1 MKRVFLIFAFLSL
14 ILASCEQPTILSVSQ
29 TALSFENSGG
39 NQSVMLTANK
49 PWSASSNQ
57 SWCKVSPSGGEEATG
72 SRISFSCDAN
82 TTYDARNATVTI
94 TCAELTKQIAI
105 SQATNNGLL
114 VSQTSYE
121 LTKAAQQ
128 LNIQVQANVKF
139 SVEVDNG
146 CKDWV
151 KYNSTK
157 GLTTSTVV
165 LDIAEN
171 KTYDSREGKVTIKQD
186 GGNLSSTVTIKQSQ
200 LEGLFITTPEY
211 TLSNEKH
218 TLTVEVSTN
227 VEFDV
232 KPEADWVKYVQ
243 TKGLNTKQIVLQ
255 VEEND
260 TYVKRETKVNVKQ
273 KNGDLSGT
281 ITIKQDE
288 KYGFV
293 VTQTEYN
300 LTDEAQTI
308 KVEVKYNVAFEVVI
322 PDDCKDWIKQVST
335 KALNSKTYTF
345 SIAKN
350 ETYDN
355 REGSITF
362 KQKDGPLGATV
373 SIRQEREDGLFV
385 TKSDFEISQESQTV
399 IVEVKAN
406 VDYEARSQVDWISVV
421 STKGLQS
428 SQITLSVDENPGE
441 EAREG
446 IVSVMQKGGGLTG
459 TITIKQE
466 GDRQYIKE
474 REALIALYNATDGPH
489 WLNNE
494 NWCSDKPLED
504 WYGVFL
510 SSTGHVYYLDLLVNG
525 LNGTIPPE
533 IGDLSY
539 LEILYLQV
547 NNLTGPIPAEI
558 GRLKH
563 LSYLDLSDNQLTG
576 PIPSEI
582 GRLESLSHLVLENN
596 QLTGSIPPEIGL
608 LPNLEFLDLYNNPNL
623 SGSIPAEI
631 GNLSKLRFAFLHSC
645 NLTGNLPVELTRLH
659 QVERFSCGNNPLS
672 GTVPAAFAQWEYWN
686 DGWGE
691 LIAGTSLDWKE
702 ATPHCPHFSVKTF
715 DGATV
720 TSDIFEESELT
731 VFFQWASWCPFSPLV
746 IPIMK
751 SAYSRFKERGLS
763 ILGWSMDQ
771 EEGSARQYAASYEM
785 SWPNF
790 FASDENHIRTK
801 SAQGLWYYPIGD
813 MPSITVYDKEGK
825 LVYTHCLK
833 DDNYMESFA
842 PFIAKWFDD
851 PNWNWHDEKPYESSD
866 FSRDGKVTVLQKATV
881 GKGINLVFLGDGYSD
896 RLIADGTYEKIVRDA
911 VEGFFSIEPY
921 RSLRNMFNVLMMD
934 VVSLN
939 EYYAAGSTQTAF
951 SAEWQGDTHIR
962 GNDDRVIEYVSSVI
976 PDDEMDNSTAIV
988 IMNLDLYAGT
998 CVMYPPKE
1006 PSDAAN
1012 GFAIA
1017 YFPANKENLAYLAC
1031 HEAGGHGFAKL
1042 SDEYV
1047 LDNGR
1052 IEDETVNYLQTSA
1065 RQYGWY
1071 KNLDFTSDPADV
1083 KWNYFLKDKR
1093 YAAEDMGVFEGA
1105 YYYQLGAYR
1114 PSNESIMN
1122 TDHESGFNAPSREA
1136 IWYRA
1141 HKLAYGPDWNYSYED
1156 FVAYDAV
1163 NRKPA
1168 TKASSCGKQM
1178 KKQLPPLAPPVIMD
1192 HSWKEEIKKASCGQ
1206 IKSAIRR

>member
-1 MKRVFLIFAFLSL
+1 
-14 ILASCEQPTILSVSQ
+14 
-29 TALSFENSGG
+29 
-39 NQSVMLTANK
+39 
-49 PWSASSNQ
+49 
-57 SWCKVSPSGGEEATG
+57 
-72 SRISFSCDAN
+72 
-82 TTYDARNATVTI
+82 VTI
-94 TCAELTKQIAI
+94 TCAELTKQVSIT
-105 SQATNNGLL
+105 QATNNGLF
-114 VSQTSYE
+114 VSQTAYE

-151 KYNSTK
+151 KYNGTK
-157 GLTTSTVV
+157 GLSTSTVV

-171 KTYDSREGKVTIKQD
+171 NTYDSRDGKVTIKQD

-200 LEGLFITTPEY
+200 QEGLFITTPAY
-211 TLSNEKH
+211 NLSNEKH

-232 KPEADWVKYVQ
+232 QPEADWVKYVQ

-260 TYVKRETKVNVKQ
+260 TYDQRETKVNVKQ
-273 KNGDLSGT
+273 KNGDLSGV

-288 KYGFV
+288 KYGIFV
-293 VTQTEYN
+293 SKSEYS
-300 LTDEAQTI
+300 LSYEATTI
-308 KVEVKYNVAFEVVI
+308 DVEVKYNVDFDVVI
-322 PDDCKDWIKQVST
+322 PDDCKDWIYQVST
-335 KALNSKTYTF
+335 KSLGSKTYTF
-345 SIAKN
+345 SISKN
-350 ETYDN
+350 DTYDN

-362 KQKDGPLGATV
+362 KQKDGPLSATISV
-373 SIRQEREDGLFV
+373 HQGREDGLFL
-385 TKSDFEISQESQTV
+385 TKTEFEISQESQTV
-399 IVEVKAN
+399 IVELKSN
-406 VDYEARSQVDWISVV
+406 VDYEARSEVDWISVV
-421 STKGLQS
+421 STKGLQPF
-428 SQITLSVDENPGE
+428 QITLSVDENPSE

-446 IVSVMQKGGGLTG
+446 IVTVMQKGGGLTG
-459 TITIKQE
+459 SITIKQE
-466 GDRQYIKE
+466 GDRQFIKE

-510 SSTGHVYYLDLLVNG
+510 SQSGHVFYLDLIVNG
-525 LNGTIPPE
+525 LSGTIPLE

-563 LSYLDLSDNQLTG
+563 LSYLDLHDNQLTG
-576 PIPSEI
+576 AIPKEI
-582 GRLESLSHLVLENN
+582 GRLESLSHLVLDNN
-596 QLTGSIPPEIGL
+596 QLTGTIPSEIGQL
-608 LPNLEFLDLYNNPNL
+608 SNLEFLDLYNNPNL
-623 SGSIPAEI
+623 SGPIPAEM
-631 GNLSKLRFAFLHSC
+631 GNLSKLRQVFLHSC

-659 QVERFSCGNNPLS
+659 QVDRFSCSCNPLS

-691 LIAGTSLDWKE
+691 MIAGTSLDWKE

-715 DGATV
+715 DGSTV
-720 TSDIFEESELT
+720 TSDIFKESEIT

-763 ILGWSMDQ
+763 ILGWSMDY

-790 FASDENHIRTK
+790 FASNENHIRTK

-813 MPSITVYDKEGK
+813 MPSITAYDKEGK

-851 PNWNWHDEKPYESSD
+851 PDWNWHDEKPYESTD
-866 FSRDGKVTVLQKATV
+866 FSRDGKLTVLQKATV

-896 RLIADGTYEKIVRDA
+896 RLIADGSYEKTVRDA
-911 VEGFFSIEPY
+911 VEGLFSIEPY
-921 RSLRNMFNVLMMD
+921 KSLRNMFNILMID

-939 EYYAAGSTQTAF
+939 EYYSGSTHTAF
-951 SAEWQGDTHIR
+951 SAQWMGATTIR
-962 GNDDRVIEYVSSVI
+962 GDDDRVIEYVSSVI
-976 PDDEMDNSTAIV
+976 PDDEMDNCTAVV
-988 IMNLDLYAGT
+988 ILNLDLYAGT
-998 CVMYPPKE
+998 CVMYPPQK
-1006 PSDAAN
+1006 PSDAGS
-1012 GFAIA
+1012 GFSIA
-1017 YFPANKENLAYLAC
+1017 YFPANKENLDYLVC
-1031 HEAGGHGFAKL
+1031 HEVGGHGFAKL
-1042 SDEYV
+1042 CDEYV
-1047 LDNGR
+1047 LDAGR
-1052 IEDETVNYLQTSA
+1052 IEEETVNYLQTSA
-1065 RQYGWY
+1065 RDYGWY
-1071 KNLDFTSDPADV
+1071 KNLDFTSDPSLV
-1083 KWNYFLKDKR
+1083 KWNYFLMDNR
-1093 YAAEDMGVFEGA
+1093 YASEDIGVFEGA

-1122 TDHESGFNAPSREA
+1122 TDHEGGFNAPSREA

-1141 HKLAYGPDWNYSYED
+1141 HKLAYGPDWNYNYED
-1156 FVAYDAV
+1156 FVTYDAV
-1163 NRKPA
+1163 NRKPS
-1168 TKASSCGKQM
+1168 TKALSGGKYVI
-1178 KKQLPPLAPPVIMD
+1178 KQLPLLAPPVIMN
-1192 HSWKEEIKKASCGQ
+1192 HSWREISQK
-1206 IKSAIRR
+1206 